1 MRVARYLFYLSGT
14 VALGIPLADWLSIL
28 ETTFNPVQV
37 AASIIC
43 LLSSGAFLIFTRRSK
58 MSENSPALP
67 TLVAAWGMFL
77 GALIWLGLIT
87 YYLGTI
93 ELMGH

>member
-1 MRVARYLFYLSGT
+1 
-14 VALGIPLADWLSIL
+14 
-28 ETTFNPVQV
+28 
-37 AASIIC
+37 
-43 LLSSGAFLIFTRRSK
+43 